1 MSTRHTLASPPCFQL
16 CSALHFAAGLGK
28 VDCIKLLLEAG
39 VDVNLQDK
47 EGEIGTGG
55 RASEWQE

>member
-1 MSTRHTLASPPCFQL
+1 MLTCQTHIAPCLWL

-39 VDVNLQDK
+39 GDVNLQDK
-47 EGEIGTGG
+47 EGENN
-55 RASEWQE
+55 S